1 MALCWSLDKIGPMCR
16 TAEDSALVLNTIGGY
31 DPRDAGS
38 TDVPFSFD
46 GTTDPEGS
54 RLGYIPQ
61 WFDNEASGDQGT
73 RMLETAEKAGM
84 QLVEIALPDW
94 PYGAMLPVLLVE
106 SAAAMEQ
113 LTVSGQDDLL
123 RLQAAE
129 NWPNT
134 FRLARFVSAVDLLQ
148 MNRFR
153 RQVMEMMHEKFED
166 VHAII
171 GPANDTPMSL
181 ITNYTG
187 HPAITIRGGFIKT
200 KTRRDG
206 IGGDLDFDGPPSEN
220 IYEVPVSLTVWG
232 PLYEDGRVCRIGM
245 ALEKAFGIAARR
257 PPGFS

>member
-16 TAEDSALVLNTIGGY
+16 SVEDSALVLNAIGGY
-31 DPRDAGS
+31 DPKDGGS
-38 TDVPFSFD
+38 TRVPFTFD
-46 GTTDPEGS
+46 GSADPKGS

-61 WFDNEASGDQGT
+61 WFDNEEIGDQGKH
-73 RMLETAEKAGM
+73 MLDTAEKAGM
-84 QLVEIALPDW
+84 ELVEISLPDW

-106 SAAAMEQ
+106 AAAAMEQ
-113 LTVSGQDDLL
+113 LTLSGQDDML

-153 RQVMEMMHEKFED
+153 RQVMEMMHDKLEGVD
-166 VHAII
+166 AII
-171 GPANDTPMSL
+171 GPSNDTPMSL

-200 KTRRDG
+200 KTRRDS

-220 IYEVPVSLTVWG
+220 IYEVPVSLSIWG
-232 PLYEDGRVCRIGM
+232 PLYEDGRICSIAM
-245 ALEKAFGIAARR
+245 ALEKAFGIAEKR
-257 PPGFS
+257 PPSFS